1 MIFLSS
7 MTKAASTVR
16 PLFLLM
22 ILTFAGLTIDR
33 AFCEDDVEKTI
44 SGRVVDKSGVPVAN
58 VVVHCRLIPP
68 SGKFTEPMITD
79 EQGRFRG
86 ARASLSNW
94 VTASTATRAG
104 LSHIVIAKND
114 QRELFGML
122 LDDICDFE
130 TEEDLDRYF
139 NELVVV
145 VRKPQ
150 LAKVRV
156 VDVKGHPVAGAQ
168 ILARPVIFHQPT
180 TVTTDEQGNAI
191 LPIIGALPLEE
202 IFAYKSGVGFDY
214 QSFTIVGRPY
224 NFFDHVRRE
233 FPSEGIELVL
243 EGANPVRVAV
253 IDEAGRPVEGVE
265 VRAQG
270 TMHKGNA
277 EPSEAVRLTLR
288 EEGILTD
295 QHGVAIF
302 DWIPKWNAD
311 PLDFWVNDELFE
323 SRLVRYS
330 PEEKKELPSD
340 GSPRSSLTEADVTI
354 EVKRVTPE
362 QKFISRR
369 DLE

>member
-1 MIFLSS
+1 MMFQFRRPKS
-7 MTKAASTVR
+7 ASTVL
-16 PLFLLM
+16 PLFLLT
-22 ILTFAGLTIDR
+22 ILTFAGFAIDQ
-33 AFCEDDVEKTI
+33 AFCDDVEKTI
-44 SGRVVDKSGVPVAN
+44 SGRVVDESGVPVAN

-68 SGKFTEPMITD
+68 IGKFTEPMITD

-86 ARASLSNW
+86 ARASLPNW
-94 VTASTATRAG
+94 AAASTATSIG
-104 LSHIVIAKND
+104 LSHIVFAKND
-114 QRELFGML
+114 QRERFGMQ
-122 LDDICDFE
+122 LDDISDFE
-130 TEEDLDRYF
+130 TDEDLDRYF

-214 QSFTIVGRPY
+214 QSFNIVGRPY

-243 EGANPVRVAV
+243 EGANPVTVAV
-253 IDEAGRPVEGVE
+253 IDEMGRPVEGAE

-270 TMHKGNA
+270 TMQKGNA
-277 EPSEAVRLTLR
+277 EPSEAVRMTLR
-288 EEGILTD
+288 EEGVLTD
-295 QHGVAIF
+295 QHGFAIF

-311 PLDFWVNDELFE
+311 PLDFWVNDKLFE
-323 SRLVRYS
+323 SRLVRYL
-330 PEEKKELPSD
+330 PGEKKEPQSD
-340 GSPRSSLTEADVTI
+340 GARRGSLTEADVTI
-354 EVKRVTPE
+354 EVKRVTPGPIPIKE
-362 QKFISRR
+362 R
-369 DLE
+369 DRE